1 MENPGS
7 KPTPDPVGVVV
18 IPMHHPAWWVVALG
32 VLLLSVQLGWRK
44 LADWDVW
51 WQLHLGRQALAEWST
66 LPIETYS
73 WAMEGAPFPHKDL
86 GGELLLWAAWAL
98 GSYDGMAALRA
109 LAAALLAVA
118 LVGVLP
124 RAQRRPWV
132 IAVGAGLLLVSIQD
146 RVQPRALI
154 TSLVG
159 FMASLA
165 LVEGVRRRIWEGRAM
180 RPLLIGAVAMQLVWM
195 NLHRGAMLGV
205 VVWAGLSC
213 ALVLGRVLGRSVA
226 LSAIAGPQATWRQ
239 VGAVGMTAVGVAA
252 VGVLHPSGWNAYR
265 TGLAVTGDAAH
276 KAAVSEWQP
285 LSWEIV
291 QQLYGLATGL
301 VVAAA
306 IALVIALGRALVSK
320 QRQPVDVWHLGVAFV
335 FFWQGVGSIRWMPEA
350 TIVAAMV
357 LTLLLGALGAQRSA
371 AGLPEVRLAA
381 LVLVLANL
389 AAPLLTTQQP
399 GRGDEAWRYPTSALE
414 FARAHALGPRVQNAF
429 VYGGYVLFAG
439 WPTLRPMVDGRNDM
453 VYPLDFYLACL
464 EAQRDPAAFGALEAE
479 HRPDWVLADNTPGRQ
494 THGHLR
500 GNPEWMMV
508 HVTETAVVWVRRAEH
523 PALASRALRYADP
536 YAPVESLGQ
545 ALQWAAGD
553 RQRLAAIERELLQL
567 LEDEPHGLRI
577 HVLLVLWFDAMG
589 PAGHARRDVAM
600 QQLRAVWGDHP
611 SVLELGGR
619 LGI

>member
-1 MENPGS
+1 MENTGSLPAPG
-7 KPTPDPVGVVV
+7 PLATGPP
-18 IPMHHPAWWVVALG
+18 PAQARAWWVVALG
-32 VLLLSVQLGWRK
+32 LLLLSLQLGWRR

-51 WQLHLGRQALAEWST
+51 WQLHLGRQALAERSS

-86 GGELLLWAAWAL
+86 GGEILLWAAWAL
-98 GSYDGMAALRA
+98 GGYDGMAALRA
-109 LAAALLAVA
+109 LAAGLLAVA
-118 LVGVLP
+118 LIGVLP
-124 RAQRRPWV
+124 RTQRRPWV
-132 IAVGAGLLLVSIQD
+132 IAVGASLLLVAIQD

-159 FMASLA
+159 FVASLA
-165 LVEGVRRRIWEGRAM
+165 LVEGVRRRIWEGRAL
-180 RPLLIGAVAMQLVWM
+180 RPLLIGAVGMQLVWM

-205 VVWAGLSC
+205 VVWTGLTC
-213 ALVLGRVLGRSVA
+213 ALVLGRVMGRSSA
-226 LSAIAGPQATWRQ
+226 LAAIAGPQATWRQ
-239 VGAVGMTAVGVAA
+239 VGAVGLTAVGVAA
-252 VGVLHPSGWNAYR
+252 VGVIHPSGWNAYR

-291 QQLYGLATGL
+291 QQLYGLATL
-301 VVAAA
+301 LVVVAAF
-306 IALVIALGRALVSK
+306 ALVLALGRALATRS
-320 QRQPVDVWHLGVAFV
+320 RQPVDVWHLGVAFV

-350 TIVAAMV
+350 TIVATTV
-357 LTLLLGALGAQRSA
+357 LTLLLGAWGARQSA
-371 AGLPEVRLAA
+371 PQVPEMRLAA
-381 LVLVLANL
+381 LVLVLANS

-399 GRGDEAWRYPTSALE
+399 GRGDEAWRYPTAALT
-414 FARAHALGPRVQNAF
+414 FAGEQGLGARVQNAF
-429 VYGGYVLFAG
+429 VYGGYVLFEG

-453 VYPLDFYLACL
+453 VYPLAFYLACL
-464 EAQRDPAAFGALEAE
+464 DAQRDPAAFAALEAQ

-500 GNPEWMMV
+500 GNPDWMIV
-508 HVTETAVVWVRRAEH
+508 HVTETAVVWVRRDEH
-523 PALASRALRYADP
+523 PALVSRALRYVDP

-567 LEDEPHGLRI
+567 LEDEPQGLRI

-589 PAGHARRDVAM
+589 PPGHARRDVAM
-600 QQLRAVWGDHP
+600 QTLRTVWTDHP
-611 SVLELGGR
+611 SVLELGSR